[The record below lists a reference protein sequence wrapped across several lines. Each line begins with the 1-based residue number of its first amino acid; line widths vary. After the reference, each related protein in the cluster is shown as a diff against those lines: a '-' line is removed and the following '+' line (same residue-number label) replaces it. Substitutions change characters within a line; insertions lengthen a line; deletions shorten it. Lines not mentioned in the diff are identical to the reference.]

1 MDGPMVREAQA
12 LLAGVAILDADPPL
26 LREAGLLDPVG
37 LRSLDAMHLAAAL
50 SFGEELGALVTYD
63 LRLAA
68 AAKQHQLEVLTPT

>member
-1 MDGPMVREAQA
+1 
-12 LLAGVAILDADPPL
+12 
-26 LREAGLLDPVG
+26 
-37 LRSLDAMHLAAAL
+37 MHLAAAL